1 MSSVAV
7 TVAKRRDTSAWR
19 IAFFAAIV
27 VVLVWL
33 ALWGASLMSD
43 SGRVPSELAA
53 AAQQPGDMVCADGA
67 IVRGDGSWIDS
78 LLSTGGRFR
87 CIAWRMRHRQVDPAT
102 GATDWPSSPRR

>member
-1 MSSVAV
+1 MSSIAADA
-7 TVAKRRDTSAWR
+7 AKRNDASAWR
-19 IAFFAAIV
+19 IAFFA
-27 VVLVWL
+27 VVLVVLLWL

-67 IVRGDGSWIDS
+67 IVRGDGSFLAS
-78 LLSTGGRFR
+78 LFSAGGHFR
-87 CIAWRMRHRQVDPAT
+87 CIAWRMRHRTVDPAT